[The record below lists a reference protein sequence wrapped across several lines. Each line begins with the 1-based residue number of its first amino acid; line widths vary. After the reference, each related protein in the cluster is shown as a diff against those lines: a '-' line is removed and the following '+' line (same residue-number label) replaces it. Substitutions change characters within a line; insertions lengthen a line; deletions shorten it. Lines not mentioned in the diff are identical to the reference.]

1 MIIIVRTNITCF
13 LIILVYQNRINRKRR
28 EQFYYQQALE
38 QTQNKLS
45 SLQTII
51 NDNQAIIFLLQQE
64 HSDLQEEQKNKEM
77 QIHEREQIIAQLQKE
92 KIQLRNWLF
101 TQSEIYKKVHRLF
114 NHKVIDK
121 KNIKV

>member
-1 MIIIVRTNITCF
+1 MFSNNTC
-13 LIILVYQNRINRKRR
+13 LSKPYKPKRR

-101 TQSEIYKKVHRLF
+101 TQSEIYKKVHSLF
-114 NHKVIDK
+114 NQKVIDK
-121 KNIKV
+121 KNIKVLTAPEQKN